1 MFSFFFFNLTK
12 DGDIKKGRL
21 IEMKEKLEL
30 MVNNFS
36 NFVDWIKLIACEQ
49 MHSFRFFFV

>member
-1 MFSFFFFNLTK
+1 MFPFFFFQF
-12 DGDIKKGRL
+12 DKGWRYQERK
-21 IEMKEKLEL
+21 IDRDEEKLEL

-49 MHSFRFFFV
+49 MHSFRFLFV